1 MSVAKAGDF
10 ASLSPSRRAGWTG
23 QAVSHRF
30 TAWRLMPMSLS
41 HCRPVNLSR
50 STLALSL
57 AVATQTALSA
67 PPMPPALSDLSAR
80 IQASLELPGTRVQM
94 LDLDGQSIYLAG
106 GGRYAFTGP
115 AWDLWH
121 GVELQDV
128 AQASDLAGRLDRE
141 RLPLDAVDLGALPM
155 HTDVMADDSLWVFV
169 DPLDSAGL
177 ELLAELQAQA
187 ISTQVVVLPV
197 GGPESLN
204 AARRLRCADC
214 LCLASSG
221 DALTALI
228 SREIAT
234 LPTPIDD
241 CDTQPLVR
249 ALITA
254 RLLGVEQVPL
264 LIAPDGRLQQGVP
277 ADLAAWL
284 GEGDAG

>member
-1 MSVAKAGDF
+1 
-10 ASLSPSRRAGWTG
+10 
-23 QAVSHRF
+23 
-30 TAWRLMPMSLS
+30 
-41 HCRPVNLSR
+41 
-50 STLALSL
+50 
-57 AVATQTALSA
+57 
-67 PPMPPALSDLSAR
+67 MPPALSDLSAR

-94 LDLDGQSIYLAG
+94 LDLEGQSVYLAG

-128 AQASDLAGRLDRE
+128 AQASALAGRLDRD
-141 RLPLDAVDLGALPM
+141 RLPLDALDLGALPLN
-155 HTDVMADDSLWVFV
+155 TDILAEDSLWVFV
-169 DPLDSAGL
+169 DPLYPAGL
-177 ELLAELQAQA
+177 ELLAELQAAA
-187 ISTQVVVLPV
+187 IPAQVVVLPV
-197 GGPESLN
+197 GGPESLD
-204 AARRLRCADC
+204 AARRLRCA
-214 LCLASSG
+214 ASSEG
-221 DALTALI
+221 ALTALI
-228 SREIAT
+228 GREIAT
-234 LPTPIDD
+234 LPAPAND

>member
-1 MSVAKAGDF
+1 
-10 ASLSPSRRAGWTG
+10 
-23 QAVSHRF
+23 
-30 TAWRLMPMSLS
+30 MSLS
-41 HCRPVNLSR
+41 RCVRSTLSR
-50 STLALSL
+50 SSLALSL
-57 AVATQTALSA
+57 AVTTPAALSA

-94 LDLDGQSIYLAG
+94 LDLEGQSVYLAG

-128 AQASDLAGRLDRE
+128 AQASALAGRLDRD

-155 HTDVMADDSLWVFV
+155 NTDILAEDSLWVFV
-169 DPLDSAGL
+169 DPLYPAGL
-177 ELLAELQAQA
+177 ELLAELQAAA
-187 ISTQVVVLPV
+187 IPAQVVVLPV
-197 GGPESLN
+197 GGSESLD
-204 AARRLRCADC
+204 AARRLRCAT
-214 LCLASSG
+214 SSD
-221 DALTALI
+221 DALAALI
-228 SREIAT
+228 GREIAT
-234 LPTPIDD
+234 LPAPAAD

>member
-1 MSVAKAGDF
+1 
-10 ASLSPSRRAGWTG
+10 
-23 QAVSHRF
+23 
-30 TAWRLMPMSLS
+30 MSLS
-41 HCRPVNLSR
+41 RCLRSTLSG

-57 AVATQTALSA
+57 TVASQAALSA

-94 LDLDGQSIYLAG
+94 LDLEGQSVYLAG

-128 AQASDLAGRLDRE
+128 AQASALADRLDRD

-155 HTDVMADDSLWVFV
+155 NTDILAEDSLWVFV
-169 DPLDSAGL
+169 DPLYPAGL
-177 ELLAELQAQA
+177 ELLAELQAAA
-187 ISTQVVVLPV
+187 IPAQVVVLPV
-197 GGPESLN
+197 GGPESLD
-204 AARRLRCADC
+204 AARRLRCA
-214 LCLASSG
+214 ASSE

-228 SREIAT
+228 GREIAT
-234 LPTPIDD
+234 LSAPAAD

>member
-1 MSVAKAGDF
+1 MTVA
-10 ASLSPSRRAGWTG
+10 S
-23 QAVSHRF
+23 QA
-30 TAWRLMPMSLS
+30 
-41 HCRPVNLSR
+41 
-50 STLALSL
+50 
-57 AVATQTALSA
+57 ALSA

-94 LDLDGQSIYLAG
+94 LDLEGQSVYLAG

-128 AQASDLAGRLDRE
+128 AQASALAGRLDRD
-141 RLPLDAVDLGALPM
+141 RLPLDAVDLGALPLN
-155 HTDVMADDSLWVFV
+155 TDVLAEDSLWVFV
-169 DPLDSAGL
+169 DPLYPAGL
-177 ELLAELQAQA
+177 ELLATLQEAA
-187 ISTQVVVLPV
+187 VPTQVVVLPV
-197 GGPESLN
+197 GGPESLD
-204 AARRLRCADC
+204 AARRLRCA
-214 LCLASSG
+214 ASSE

-234 LPTPIDD
+234 LPAPAND

-264 LIAPDGRLQQGVP
+264 LIAPDGRLHQGVP
-277 ADLAAWL
+277 ENLAAWL